1 MIQSE
6 MCGTGAIYDKN
17 VKPKTFNWWGAA
29 GNTGVSIEG
38 DPIKPHKHKKGKKKH
53 GKRS

>member
-1 MIQSE
+1 MKQE
-6 MCGTGAIYDKN
+6 MVGTGAIYDRN

-38 DPIKPHKHKKGKKKH
+38 EPIKPKGKKKKD
-53 GKRS
+53 G